1 MQETRQVFEKLY
13 SYIGKNIKNLVERP
27 DEDHV
32 FRLHK
37 NRLYYVRESLMRKA
51 TNVRRSPACSSA
63 IRAMQEKLERDA
75 ELLSVQVSREKLIYL
90 GQAIGKFTHSGK
102 FRLTVGALDL
112 LVQHAKY
119 KVCRAV
125 PPGELPAVVYI
136 ECQGGHP
143 SEH

>member
-1 MQETRQVFEKLY
+1 MRCQGPQETRQVFEKLY

-51 TNVRRSPACSSA
+51 TNVRYLPPALCSARGSSELCK
-63 IRAMQEKLERDA
+63 IMVLKLIA
-75 ELLSVQVSREKLIYL
+75 VQVSREKLIYL

-125 PPGELPAVVYI
+125 SSG
-136 ECQGGHP
+136 
-143 SEH
+143 S